1 MVSAKIMWLFILV
14 YMLHRRKEK
23 EKEKE
28 KRKTVEDRVKR
39 EIPTCRERKT
49 KK

>member
-14 YMLHRRKEK
+14 YMLHRRK